1 MHLSM
6 LVPRGEGGYG
16 MGWGLWSE
24 TQILWQTSPALG
36 KVSSSK
42 FPTEG
47 IEIQEVDRLNN
58 THTPGLKIAVFS
70 CNNWNER
77 TLEETNGLSVTKDW
91 ANFYYFSFLHLVSA
105 LRGLLGKVARMSRI
119 QALLCRPVLRRQ
131 YRSMYYTIAKSTPVP
146 VNGLLLTFLQFS
158 SLIKLPHTGAT
169 ILFKLSKFPNRG
181 RRCRSKSQPHS
192 VSPPP
197 PLPSSGLTLI
207 GA

>member
-1 MHLSM
+1 MPCFCAFENCSYVYVLKFTGPFVTHLYEG
-6 LVPRGEGGYG
+6 VRTDRTDERGKEYSVIYRSDRNAPINVSPEGGGGGYG

-77 TLEETNGLSVTKDW
+77 TLEETNGL
-91 ANFYYFSFLHLVSA
+91 
-105 LRGLLGKVARMSRI
+105 
-119 QALLCRPVLRRQ
+119 
-131 YRSMYYTIAKSTPVP
+131 
-146 VNGLLLTFLQFS
+146 
-158 SLIKLPHTGAT
+158 
-169 ILFKLSKFPNRG
+169 
-181 RRCRSKSQPHS
+181 
-192 VSPPP
+192 
-197 PLPSSGLTLI
+197 
-207 GA
+207 